1 MQVAITPLKKPY
13 RGRSPEA
20 AYIGRAEEMGTD
32 DEVRREVEEAI
43 SSILSVE
50 VLLARMRLVYIRRS
64 NSLKISFLR
73 VHAFEHSLDNQ
84 VHAWKSS

>member
-1 MQVAITPLKKPY
+1 
-13 RGRSPEA
+13 
-20 AYIGRAEEMGTD
+20 MGAD

-50 VLLARMRLVYIRRS
+50 VLLARMAPGLHTRS

-73 VHAFEHSLDNQ
+73 AMPFEHSLDNQ
-84 VHAWKSS
+84 VHA